1 MVPTDNIILILICF
15 RNLIEANDVE
25 IVCFKEKYTKYA
37 EWIEGDILAF
47 FLIIYVVGYLL
58 CLYSIVFFLNVTNG
72 LA

>member
-37 EWIEGDILAF
+37 EWIEGDI
-47 FLIIYVVGYLL
+47 
-58 CLYSIVFFLNVTNG
+58 
-72 LA
+72 